1 LASCFKILAFSFRI
15 VFILPFLIFK
25 FAIISITF
33 PFFRFTEYI
42 LYQREK
48 KYIISIDAE
57 LAATFYMSRKNFVSY
72 NNYMIMIYSSDYESI
87 LKSNRD
93 YQKTL
98 DKWKSEEYQEIL
110 AKLAVKNG

>member
-1 LASCFKILAFSFRI
+1 MNQKNKWLKKLASCSKILAFSFRI
-15 VFILPFLIFK
+15 VFVLPFLILK
-25 FAIISITF
+25 FSIISITF
-33 PFFRFTEYI
+33 PFFRFTEYV

-57 LAATFYMSRKNFVSY
+57 LAAIFYMSRKNFVSY
-72 NNYMIMIYSSDYESI
+72 NNYMIMIYSRDYESI

-93 YQKTL
+93 YQ
-98 DKWKSEEYQEIL
+98 EIL